1 MKMHRTQLYLDDET
15 HRLAA
20 WQARMFG
27 TTISNVLRQSVKN
40 FIKPRPGKDPEEFIR
55 WIKGLHKKY
64 PTPKG
69 TPTDLALEHDHYLY
83 GTPKKYPKNK

>member
-1 MKMHRTQLYLDDET
+1 MKMRRTQLYLDDET

-27 TTISNVLRQSVKN
+27 TTISEVLRQSVKTYV
-40 FIKPRPGKDPEEFIR
+40 KPWPKKNPEEFIR
-55 WIKGLHKKY
+55 WIKELNKKY

-69 TPTDLALEHDHYLY
+69 TPRDLALEHDHYLY
-83 GTPKKYPKNK
+83 GTPKKYAKNK